1 MSHRGSTWTA
11 IIFLFALT
19 LASGYMLLLAYLGK
33 SSFWDAARQ
42 LRPSISSF
50 TAFVS
55 QSEAALNEDLDKKHL
70 FIQLYGGVQ
79 RLSGR
84 RVIEDEA
91 LSAKVLKLSTGALNF
106 YYSANDVDISPMA
119 QLVNDFSDILR
130 DQGIAYLYIAAPQK
144 IQAGKEEELLPPGIQ
159 EYSNRNADTFLT
171 LLRQHGTDAYDLRPL
186 FSSQDNYENWF
197 FRTDHHWK
205 PEAAFY
211 AWQNVAQVLSACYG
225 IETDP
230 QFLQETNY
238 QKRVYKDYFLG
249 SQGKRTGS
257 LYAGVDD
264 ITEYIPTFETSF
276 TYDSPYFSQPR
287 TGPFNQ
293 SLLFSER
300 VAQRDW
306 FHASPYTLYAGGD
319 YGIATITNHKN
330 LSGTKILLL
339 RESFSCAFTPFLA
352 LSCSQ
357 LTTVDL
363 RYFEG
368 DLMKTIQEIDPDL
381 VITLYC
387 VSSISNGALF
397 SFS

>member
-1 MSHRGSTWTA
+1 MNRRGTTWTA
-11 IIFLFALT
+11 IAFLLVLALI
-19 LASGYMLLLAYLGK
+19 LGSMLLLVCRGK
-33 SSFWDAARQ
+33 SSLWDAARQ
-42 LRPSISSF
+42 LQPSLTSF
-50 TAFVS
+50 TTFTN
-55 QSEAALNEDLDKKHL
+55 QSEAALNDDLDRKHL

-79 RLSGR
+79 RLCGK

-106 YYSANDVDISPMA
+106 YYSANNVDISPMA
-119 QLVNDFSDILR
+119 QKTNYFSDAL
-130 DQGIAYLYIAAPQK
+130 DDLGIAYLYLAAPQK
-144 IQAGKEEELLPPGIQ
+144 IQAGEEETLLPSGIQ
-159 EYSNRNADTFLT
+159 EYSNRNADQFLS
-171 LLRQHGTDAYDLRPL
+171 LLQQHGTDTYDLRPL
-186 FSSQDNYENWF
+186 FSSRGHYEDWF

-211 AWQNVAQVLSACYG
+211 AWQNVAQVLSARYG
-225 IETDP
+225 M
-230 QFLQETNY
+230 ETNPSY
-238 QKRVYKDYFLG
+238 LREESWQKRVYQDYFLG

-264 ITEYIPTFETSF
+264 ITEYIPTFDTWF
-276 TYDSPYFSQPR
+276 TYDSPSFSQPR
-287 TGPFNQ
+287 IGPFPQ
-293 SLLFSER
+293 SLLFPER

-306 FHASPYTLYAGGD
+306 FNGNPYTLYAGGD
-319 YGIATITNHKN
+319 YGIATITNHQN
-330 LSGTKILLL
+330 LSGKKILLL

-368 DLMKTIQEIDPDL
+368 DLMKTIQEVNPDL

-387 VSSISNGALF
+387 VSSISNQILF

>member
-1 MSHRGSTWTA
+1 MNRRGTTWTA
-11 IIFLFALT
+11 IAF
-19 LASGYMLLLAYLGK
+19 LLALALMLGSMFLLVCRGK
-33 SSFWDAARQ
+33 SSLWDAARQ
-42 LRPSISSF
+42 LQPSLTSF
-50 TAFVS
+50 TAFTN
-55 QSEAALNEDLDKKHL
+55 QSEAALNDDLDRKHL

-79 RLSGR
+79 RLCGK

-119 QLVNDFSDILR
+119 QKTNYFSDAL
-130 DQGIAYLYIAAPQK
+130 DDLGVAYLYIAAPQK
-144 IQAGKEEELLPPGIQ
+144 IQAGEEETLLPSGIQ
-159 EYSNRNADTFLT
+159 EYSNRNADQFLS
-171 LLRQHGTDAYDLRPL
+171 LLQQHGTGTYDLRPL
-186 FSSQDNYENWF
+186 FSSHGRYEDWF

-211 AWQNVAQVLSACYG
+211 AWQNVAQVLSERYG
-225 IETDP
+225 IETNP
-230 QFLQETNY
+230 SYLREESW
-238 QKRVYKDYFLG
+238 QKRVYQDYFLG

-264 ITEYIPTFETSF
+264 ITEYIPTFDTWF
-276 TYDSPYFSQPR
+276 TYDSPSFSQPR
-287 TGPFNQ
+287 IGPFHQ
-293 SLLFSER
+293 SLLFPER

-306 FHASPYTLYAGGD
+306 FNGSPYTLYAGGD
-319 YGIATITNHKN
+319 YGIATITNHQNFNGK
-330 LSGTKILLL
+330 KILLL

-368 DLMKTIQEIDPDL
+368 GLMKTIQEVNPDL

-387 VSSISNGALF
+387 VSSISNQTLF

>member
-1 MSHRGSTWTA
+1 MHRWGTTWTA
-11 IIFLFALT
+11 ISFLLILGLAL
-19 LASGYMLLLAYLGK
+19 LYLLHLVLRDE
-33 SSFWDAARQ
+33 SSFYAS
-42 LRPSISSF
+42 LGTVHPSYSSI
-50 TAFVS
+50 TTFVDQAES
-55 QSEAALNEDLDKKHL
+55 KLNEDLDREHY
-70 FIQLYGGVQ
+70 FIQLYGGIQ
-79 RLSGR
+79 RLCGK

-119 QLVNDFSDILR
+119 QRTNHFSDTL
-130 DQGIAYLYIAAPQK
+130 DDLGIAYLYIAAPQK
-144 IQAGKEEELLPPGIQ
+144 IQAGEEEVLLPPGIK
-159 EYSNRNADTFLT
+159 EYSNRNADKFLK
-171 LLRQHGTDAYDLRPL
+171 LLQQHGTDTYDLRPL
-186 FSSQDNYENWF
+186 FAYLGNYEDCF

-211 AWQNVAQVLSACYG
+211 AWQNVAQVLYDRYG
-225 IETDP
+225 IETTP
-230 QFLQETNY
+230 NY
-238 QKRVYKDYFLG
+238 LRDESWQKRIYQDYFLG

-264 ITEYIPTFETSF
+264 ITEYIPTFSTCF
-276 TYDSPYFSQPR
+276 TYESPSFSQPR
-287 TGPFNQ
+287 IGPFNQ
-293 SLLFSER
+293 SLLFHER

-306 FHASPYTLYAGGD
+306 FNGSPYTLYAGGD
-319 YGIATITNHKN
+319 YGIATITNHQN
-330 LSGTKILLL
+330 LNGKKILLL

-368 DLMKTIQEIDPDL
+368 DLMETIQEVNPDL

-387 VSSISNGALF
+387 VSSISNQTLF